1 MRGHSRRNITDRNT
15 NPAGFFRRAGNLRQ
29 PNFGLNQKIIGLHL
43 GKGAR
48 RAITADIAGNQSRVG
63 LPQIGH
69 RNAKTIERPGHQIL
83 DKHISLGQHL
93 FENLQI
99 IGLFEIKRD

>member
-15 NPAGFFRRAGNLRQ
+15 NTAGLFRRAGNLRQ

-48 RAITADIAGNQSRVG
+48 RAITADIAGNQSRIG
-63 LPQIGH
+63 LSQIGH

-83 DKHISLGQHL
+83 DKHIRLGQHL
-93 FENLQI
+93 FKNLQI
-99 IGLFEIKRD
+99 IGLLEIKRD